1 MALLHA
7 SKGAGAVL
15 RCNAEEASV
24 AGRTAARARR
34 YPRFGRID
42 GSHPWKQR
50 VPGAYVDYAARR
62 RAGGEVAFFNFP
74 LAKQLGLVPRQHPER
89 LNRALERAILRT
101 FGLRIINEWD
111 YLHRVRIP
119 ARERL
124 PGTYMATRYL
134 QLQHPGRSGKT
145 SGDGRSVWNGTITH
159 DGVTWDIS
167 SCGTGVTRLC
177 PATALEGRFFRSG
190 SRTASYGCGTAA
202 LGEGI
207 AAALLS
213 ETFNRN
219 GIETERVLAVI
230 SLPNGQAIN
239 VRAGRNLLRPSHLF
253 APLRQGDFT
262 RLRAAVDVFCERQIA
277 NGDWPALP
285 PGATRYRFLARE
297 TARVFARAAA
307 TFESEYIFCWLD
319 WDGDNVLANGGIV
332 DYGSVRQFGLYHR
345 EYRFDDDDRWSTT
358 IPEQRV
364 KARFVTQ
371 CFAQIRDFASTGRK
385 RPLAAYRRDPVL
397 RIFDAEFAATK
408 TRLFVHKL
416 GFGPETGAWLA
427 RTHGTALA
435 RLRRA
440 HAYFERARA
449 SRGPCKAS
457 DGLTWNAVF
466 STRDLLREL
475 SRRLASGSG
484 PLAARELIRLASSS
498 YARPA
503 DRACTPTRARRARE
517 LQAAYSELLRAAA
530 RHERRPLAELLGRV
544 AERSAVINRRE
555 RITGDGV
562 EYATDRLLRHR
573 RRLGRGGL
581 LRVIAEFVNQQDL
594 NPENASSRTPP
605 AAGDVRRVLDG
616 LIAVIA
622 DLRHGL

>member
-1 MALLHA
+1 MA
-7 SKGAGAVL
+7 
-15 RCNAEEASV
+15 
-24 AGRTAARARR
+24 AGRAARARR

-42 GSHPWKQR
+42 GTHPWKRR
-50 VPGAYVDYAARR
+50 VPGAFVDYAARSR
-62 RAGGEVAFFNFP
+62 RHGQVVFFNFA
-74 LAKQLGLVPRQHPER
+74 LAKQMGLIPRAHRER
-89 LNRALERAILRT
+89 LNRELERAILRT

-145 SGDGRSVWNGTITH
+145 SGDGRSIWNGTIRH
-159 DGVTWDIS
+159 AGVTWDIS

-177 PATALEGRFFRSG
+177 PATALSGRFFRSG

-213 ETFNRN
+213 ETFHRN

-230 SLPNGQAIN
+230 ALPNGQAIN
-239 VRAGRNLLRPSHLF
+239 VRAGRNLIRPSHLF
-253 APLRQGDFT
+253 APLKQNDLA
-262 RLRAAVDVFCERQIA
+262 RLRAAVELFCERQIG
-277 NGDWPALP
+277 NGDWPELP
-285 PGATRYRFLARE
+285 PGRARLRFMAEE

-307 TFESEYIFCWLD
+307 TFESEYVFCWLD
-319 WDGDNVLANGGIV
+319 WDGDNVLANGGII

-358 IPEQRV
+358 IPEQRA
-364 KARFVTQ
+364 KARFVAQ
-371 CFAQIRDFASTGRK
+371 CFAQIRDFVSSGRK
-385 RPLAAYRRDPVL
+385 RPLAEFRSDPVL
-397 RIFDAEFAATK
+397 RIFDAEFEATK

-416 GFGPETGAWLA
+416 GFTPKTGAWIA
-427 RTHGTALA
+427 RAHADLLS

-440 HAYFERARA
+440 HSYFESAR
-449 SRGPCKAS
+449 STRGPTKAA
-457 DGLTWNAVF
+457 DGLTWNAIF

-475 SRRLASGSG
+475 TRRLASGEG
-484 PLAARELIRLASSS
+484 ELPARELIRLASSS

-503 DRACTPTRARRARE
+503 DRACTPERARRARE
-517 LQAAYSELLRAAA
+517 LQRVYLALLHAAA
-530 RHERRPLAELLGRV
+530 RHENRPLSGLLSDV
-544 AERSAVINRRE
+544 ARRSAVINRRE
-555 RITGDGV
+555 RITGDGA

-573 RRLGRGGL
+573 RRLGPGGL
-581 LRVIAEFVNQQDL
+581 IRVIAEFVKLQDL
-594 NPENASSRTPP
+594 NPETRASGTRGVASD
-605 AAGDVRRVLDG
+605 ARRVLDS
-616 LIAVIA
+616 LIEVVTE
-622 DLRHGL
+622 LRHGL

>member
-1 MALLHA
+1 MPARRA
-7 SKGAGAVL
+7 Q
-15 RCNAEEASV
+15 
-24 AGRTAARARR
+24 RTRR

-42 GSHPWKQR
+42 GSHPWKRR
-50 VPGAYVDYAARR
+50 VPGAFVDYAARR
-62 RAGGEVAFFNFP
+62 RQNGEVAYFNFA
-74 LAKQLGLVPRQHPER
+74 LAKQLGLVPRAHPER
-89 LNRALERAILRT
+89 LNRTLERAILRT

-111 YLHRVRIP
+111 YLHRVRVP

-159 DGVTWDIS
+159 DGVTWDVS

-190 SRTASYGCGTAA
+190 SRSASYGCGTAA

-213 ETFNRN
+213 ETFHRN
-219 GIETERVLAVI
+219 GIATERVLAVI
-230 SLPNGQAIN
+230 ALPNGQAIN
-239 VRAGRNLLRPSHLF
+239 VRAARNLLRPSHLF
-253 APLRQGDFT
+253 APLRQGDVA
-262 RLRAAVDVFCERQIA
+262 RLRAAVDLFCERQIA
-277 NGDWPALP
+277 NGEWPRLAR
-285 PGATRYRFLARE
+285 GAARYRYMAEE

-319 WDGDNVLANGGIV
+319 WDGDNVLVDGGIV

-364 KARFVTQ
+364 KARFVAQ
-371 CFAQIRDFASTGRK
+371 CFAQIRDCLTHGRK
-385 RPLAAYRRDPVL
+385 RPLSRFRRDPVL
-397 RIFDAEFAATK
+397 RIFDAEFAASK

-416 GFGPETGAWLA
+416 GFAPETGAWLA
-427 RTHGTALA
+427 RAHGPALA

-440 HAYFERARA
+440 WDHFECARSA
-449 SRGPCKAS
+449 RGPRKSA
-457 DGLTWNAVF
+457 DGLTWNAIF
-466 STRDLLREL
+466 SMRDLVREL
-475 SRRLASGSG
+475 CVRFEREPAPLPARALIALAG
-484 PLAARELIRLASSS
+484 SS
-498 YARPA
+498 YASST
-503 DRACTPTRARRARE
+503 DRACTPTRARHARALQRE
-517 LQAAYSELLRAAA
+517 YLALLRAAA
-530 RHERRPLAELLGRV
+530 RHERHPLAEFLRGV
-544 AERSAVINRRE
+544 AQRSRVINRRA

-573 RRLGRGGL
+573 RRLGRAGVM
-581 LRVIAEFVNQQDL
+581 RVIAEFVNHQDL
-594 NPENASSRTPP
+594 NPASANDARP
-605 AAGDVRRVLDG
+605 APSPDVRRVLDS
-616 LIAVIA
+616 LIAVVTE
-622 DLRHGL
+622 LQHGL

>member
-1 MALLHA
+1 MA
-7 SKGAGAVL
+7 
-15 RCNAEEASV
+15 
-24 AGRTAARARR
+24 AGRAARARR

-42 GSHPWKQR
+42 GTHPWKRR
-50 VPGAYVDYAARR
+50 VPGAFVDYAARSR
-62 RAGGEVAFFNFP
+62 RHGQVVFFNFP
-74 LAKQLGLVPRQHPER
+74 LAKQMGLIPRAHRER
-89 LNRALERAILRT
+89 LNRELERAILRT

-145 SGDGRSVWNGTITH
+145 SGDGRSIWNGTIRH
-159 DGVTWDIS
+159 GGVTWDVS

-177 PATALEGRFFRSG
+177 PATAKSGRYFRSG

-207 AAALLS
+207 ASALLS
-213 ETFNRN
+213 ETFHRN

-230 SLPNGQAIN
+230 ALPNGQAIN
-239 VRAGRNLLRPSHLF
+239 VRAGRNLIRPSHLF
-253 APLRQGDFT
+253 APLRQNDLV
-262 RLRAAVDVFCERQIA
+262 RLRAAVELFCERQIA
-277 NGDWPALP
+277 NGDWPELP
-285 PGATRYRFLARE
+285 PGRARLRFMAEE

-307 TFESEYIFCWLD
+307 TFESEYVFCWLD

-358 IPEQRV
+358 IPEQRT
-364 KARFVTQ
+364 KARFVAQ
-371 CFAQIRDFASTGRK
+371 CFAQIRDFVSSGRK
-385 RPLAAYRRDPVL
+385 RPLSEFRRDPVL
-397 RIFDAEFAATK
+397 RIFDAEFEATK
-408 TRLFVHKL
+408 TRRFVRKL
-416 GFGPETGAWLA
+416 GFTPETGAWIA
-427 RTHGTALA
+427 RAHSEPLS

-440 HAYFERARA
+440 HSYFESARSA
-449 SRGPCKAS
+449 RGPTKAA
-457 DGLTWNAVF
+457 DGLTWNAIF

-475 SRRLASGSG
+475 TRRFADGEAAL
-484 PLAARELIRLASSS
+484 PARELLRLASSS

-503 DRACTPTRARRARE
+503 DRACTPARARRARE
-517 LQAAYSELLRAAA
+517 LQREYLALLRAAA
-530 RHERRPLAELLGRV
+530 RHENRPLSELLSDV
-544 AERSAVINRRE
+544 AQRSAVINRRE
-555 RITGDGV
+555 RITGDGA

-581 LRVIAEFVNQQDL
+581 IRVIAEFVNLQDL
-594 NPENASSRTPP
+594 NPENRVSGTRVVARD
-605 AAGDVRRVLDG
+605 ARRVLDG
-616 LIAVIA
+616 LIEVVT

>member
-1 MALLHA
+1 
-7 SKGAGAVL
+7 
-15 RCNAEEASV
+15 
-24 AGRTAARARR
+24 
-34 YPRFGRID
+34 
-42 GSHPWKQR
+42 
-50 VPGAYVDYAARR
+50 VPGAFVDYAARR
-62 RAGGEVAFFNFP
+62 RRNGAVAYFNFA
-74 LAKQLGLVPRQHPER
+74 LARELGLVPRKHPER
-89 LNRALERAILRT
+89 MNRVLERAILRT

-111 YLHRVRIP
+111 YLHRVRVP

-134 QLQHPGRSGKT
+134 QLQHPGRRGKT

-213 ETFNRN
+213 ETFHRN
-219 GIETERVLAVI
+219 GIATERVLAVI
-230 SLPNGQAIN
+230 ALPNGQAIN

-253 APLRQGDFT
+253 APLRQGDVA
-262 RLRAAVDVFCERQIA
+262 RLRAAVDLFCERQIA
-277 NGDWPALP
+277 NGEWPRLAS
-285 PGATRYRFLARE
+285 GAARYRFLAEE

-319 WDGDNVLANGGIV
+319 WDGDNVLASGGIV

-364 KARFVTQ
+364 KARFIAQ
-371 CFAQIRDFASTGRK
+371 CFAQIRDCVATGRK
-385 RPLAAYRRDPVL
+385 RPLASFRRDPVL
-397 RIFDAEFAATK
+397 RIFDAEFDATK
-408 TRLFVHKL
+408 TRLFLHKL
-416 GFGPETGAWLA
+416 GVSKDTGAWLA
-427 RTHGTALA
+427 RAHAPALA

-440 HAYFERARA
+440 YDHFESAR
-449 SRGPCKAS
+449 SLRGPRKAP
-457 DGLTWNAVF
+457 DGLTWNAIF

-475 SRRLASGSG
+475 SAHLARART
-484 PLAARELIRLASSS
+484 PLPARALIELASSS
-498 YARPA
+498 YASAA

-517 LQAAYSELLRAAA
+517 LQVEYLALLRAAA
-530 RHERRPLAELLGRV
+530 RHERRPLDEFLAEV
-544 AERSAVINRRE
+544 AERSAAINRRE

-573 RRLGRGGL
+573 RRLGREGVM
-581 LRVIAEFVNQQDL
+581 RVIAEFVKHQDL
-594 NPENASSRTPP
+594 NPGSGSRAGAKPR
-605 AAGDVRRVLDG
+605 GDVRRVLDS
-616 LIAVIA
+616 LIRVVTE
-622 DLRHGL
+622 LRHGL

>member
-1 MALLHA
+1 
-7 SKGAGAVL
+7 
-15 RCNAEEASV
+15 
-24 AGRTAARARR
+24 
-34 YPRFGRID
+34 
-42 GSHPWKQR
+42 

-62 RAGGEVAFFNFP
+62 RRDGQVAFFNFP
-74 LAKQLGLVPRQHPER
+74 LAKELGLLPRQHPDR

-111 YLHRVRIP
+111 YLHRVKVP
-119 ARERL
+119 ARLRL

-159 DGVTWDIS
+159 HGVTWDIS

-213 ETFNRN
+213 ETFHRN
-219 GIETERVLAVI
+219 GLATERVLAVI
-230 SLPNGQAIN
+230 ALPSGQAIN
-239 VRAGRNLLRPSHLF
+239 VRAGRNLLRPSHFF
-253 APLRQGDFT
+253 APLKQGDLAS
-262 RLRAAVDVFCERQIA
+262 LRAAVELFCERQIA
-277 NGDWPALP
+277 NGDWPKLA
-285 PGATRYRFLARE
+285 PGAARNRFLAEE

-319 WDGDNVLANGGIV
+319 WDGDNVLANGGII

-364 KARFVTQ
+364 KARFIAQ
-371 CFAQIRDFASTGRK
+371 CFAQIRDFVTTGRK
-385 RPLAAYRRDPVL
+385 APLASFRRDPVL

-408 TRLFVHKL
+408 TRLFIHKL
-416 GFGPETGAWLA
+416 GFSPATGAWLA
-427 RTHGTALA
+427 SAHAPRLA

-440 HAYFERARA
+440 YAHFECARSA
-449 SRGPCKAS
+449 RGPRKAA
-457 DGLTWNAVF
+457 DGLTWNAIF

-475 SRRLASGSG
+475 CRHFESGQG
-484 PLAARELIRLASSS
+484 PLPARKLIALASSS
-498 YARPA
+498 YASA
-503 DRACTPTRARRARE
+503 TDRACTPTRARRARE
-517 LQAAYSELLRAAA
+517 LQREYLALLRAAA
-530 RHERRPLAELLGRV
+530 RHERRPRSELVSEV
-544 AERSAVINRRE
+544 ARRSAVINRRE

-573 RRLGRGGL
+573 RRLGRAGL
-581 LRVIAEFVNQQDL
+581 MRVIAEFVNHQDL
-594 NPENASSRTPP
+594 NPSSASPENPPTPR
-605 AAGDVRRVLDG
+605 DVRRVLDS
-616 LIAVIA
+616 LIAVITE
-622 DLRHGL
+622 LRHGL

>member
-1 MALLHA
+1 
-7 SKGAGAVL
+7 
-15 RCNAEEASV
+15 V
-24 AGRTAARARR
+24 AGQRAARARR

-42 GSHPWKQR
+42 GSHPWKRR

-62 RAGGEVAFFNFP
+62 RHGGQVAFFNFA
-74 LAKQLGLVPRQHPER
+74 LAKELGLVPRQHPER

-111 YLHRVRIP
+111 YLHRVRVP

-159 DGVTWDIS
+159 AGVTWDIS

-213 ETFNRN
+213 ETFHRN
-219 GIETERVLAVI
+219 GIATERVLAVI
-230 SLPNGQAIN
+230 ALPNGQAIN
-239 VRAGRNLLRPSHLF
+239 VRAGRNLLRPSHFF
-253 APLRQGDFT
+253 APLKQGDLA

-277 NGDWPALP
+277 NSDWPELA
-285 PGATRYRFLARE
+285 PGPARLRFMAEE

-319 WDGDNVLANGGIV
+319 WDGDNVLANGGII

-364 KARFVTQ
+364 KARFIAQ
-371 CFAQIRDFASTGRK
+371 CFAQIRDFVATGRK
-385 RPLAAYRRDPVL
+385 RPLATFRRDPVL
-397 RIFDAEFAATK
+397 RIFDAEFAAVK
-408 TRLFVHKL
+408 MRLFVHKL
-416 GFGPETGAWLA
+416 GFRPATGAWLTRA
-427 RTHGTALA
+427 HAPALA

-440 HAYFERARA
+440 YAHFESARSA
-449 SRGPCKAS
+449 RGPRKAA
-457 DGLTWNAVF
+457 DGLTWNAIF

-475 SRRLASGSG
+475 TRHFECARR
-484 PLAARELIRLASSS
+484 PLPARELITLASSS
-498 YARPA
+498 YASTT
-503 DRACTPTRARRARE
+503 DRACTPTRVRRARE
-517 LQAAYSELLRAAA
+517 LQREYLALLRAAA
-530 RHERRPLAELLGRV
+530 RHEKRPLAELLAEV
-544 AERSAVINRRE
+544 ARRSAVINRRE
-555 RITGDGV
+555 RITGDGA
-562 EYATDRLLRHR
+562 EYATDRLLRYR

-581 LRVIAEFVNQQDL
+581 MRVIAEFVNHQDL
-594 NPENASSRTPP
+594 NPSATVSGIRPP
-605 AAGDVRRVLDG
+605 ARDVRRVLDS

>member
-1 MALLHA
+1 MA
-7 SKGAGAVL
+7 
-15 RCNAEEASV
+15 
-24 AGRTAARARR
+24 AGRAARARR

-42 GSHPWKQR
+42 GSHPWKRR
-50 VPGAYVDYAARR
+50 VPGGFVDYSARSR
-62 RAGGEVAFFNFP
+62 RNGQVAFFNFP
-74 LAKQLGLVPRQHPER
+74 LAKEMGLVPRSHPER
-89 LNRALERAILRT
+89 LNRELERAILRT

-111 YLHRVRIP
+111 HLHRVRVP

-124 PGTYMATRYL
+124 PGSYMATRYL

-145 SGDGRSVWNGTITH
+145 SGDGRSIWNGTVRHAGI
-159 DGVTWDIS
+159 TWDVS

-177 PATALEGRFFRSG
+177 PATAIEGRFFRSG
-190 SRTASYGCGTAA
+190 SNQASYGCGTAA

-213 ETFNRN
+213 ETFHRN

-230 SLPNGQAIN
+230 ALPNGQAIN
-239 VRAGRNLLRPSHLF
+239 VRAGRNLIRPSHLF
-253 APLRQGDFT
+253 APLKQNDLE
-262 RLRAAVDVFCERQIA
+262 RLRAAVDLFCERQIA
-277 NGDWPALP
+277 NRDWPELP
-285 PGATRYRFLARE
+285 PGPERIRFMAEE

-319 WDGDNVLANGGIV
+319 WDGDNVLANGGII

-364 KARFVTQ
+364 KARFVAQ
-371 CFAQIRDFASTGRK
+371 CFAQIRDFVSTGRK
-385 RPLAAYRRDPVL
+385 RPLASFRRDPLL
-397 RIFDAEFAATK
+397 RIFDAEFEATK

-416 GFGPETGAWLA
+416 GFSVATGAWIA
-427 RTHGTALA
+427 RTRAPTLA

-449 SRGPCKAS
+449 LRGPSKAA
-457 DGLTWNAVF
+457 DGLTWNAIF

-475 SRRLASGSG
+475 TRRFASGERNLS
-484 PLAARELIRLASSS
+484 ARELVELASSS
-498 YARPA
+498 YSKRA

-517 LQAAYSELLRAAA
+517 LQREYLALLRAAS
-530 RHERRPLAELLGRV
+530 RHERRGLPELLAEV
-544 AERSAVINRRE
+544 ANRSAVINRRE
-555 RITGDGV
+555 RITGDGA

-573 RRLGRGGL
+573 RRLGCDGL
-581 LRVIAEFVNQQDL
+581 MRVIAAFVNHQDL
-594 NPENASSRTPP
+594 NPDGPRRTPP
-605 AAGDVRRVLDG
+605 PVDRDVRRVLDG
-616 LIAVIA
+616 LIRVVTE
-622 DLRHGL
+622 LRHGL

>member
-1 MALLHA
+1 M
-7 SKGAGAVL
+7 
-15 RCNAEEASV
+15 
-24 AGRTAARARR
+24 AGRRTARARR

-42 GSHPWKQR
+42 GSHPWKNR
-50 VPGAYVDYAARR
+50 VPGAFVDYAARR
-62 RAGGEVAFFNFP
+62 RRNGQVAFFNFP
-74 LAKQLGLVPRQHPER
+74 LAKELGLVPSRHAER
-89 LNRALERAILRT
+89 LNPALERAILRT

-111 YLHRVRIP
+111 YLHRVRVP

-213 ETFNRN
+213 ETFHRN
-219 GIETERVLAVI
+219 GIATERVLAVI
-230 SLPNGQAIN
+230 ALPNGFAIN
-239 VRAGRNLLRPSHLF
+239 VRAGRNLLRPSHFF
-253 APLRQGDFT
+253 APLKHCDLT
-262 RLRAAVDVFCERQIA
+262 RLRAAVDLFCERQIG
-277 NGDWPALP
+277 NTDWPKL
-285 PGATRYRFLARE
+285 ATGPERYRYMAEE
-297 TARVFARAAA
+297 TARAFARAAA
-307 TFESEYIFCWLD
+307 MFESEYIFCWLD

-358 IPEQRV
+358 IPEQRI
-364 KARFVTQ
+364 KARFLAQ
-371 CFAQIRDFASTGRK
+371 CFAQIRDFVSTGRK
-385 RPLAAYRRDPVL
+385 RPITSFRRDPVL

-408 TRLFVHKL
+408 TRLFLHKL
-416 GFGPETGAWLA
+416 GLRPETGAWLA
-427 RTHGTALA
+427 RTHAPALA

-440 HAYFERARA
+440 YSHFERARSA
-449 SRGPCKAS
+449 RGPRKAS

-466 STRDLLREL
+466 SMRDLLREL
-475 SRRLASGSG
+475 SRHFEHGGVRL
-484 PLAARELIRLASSS
+484 PARDLIALASSS
-498 YARPA
+498 YATAR
-503 DRACTPTRARRARE
+503 DRACSPTRARRARE
-517 LQAAYSELLRAAA
+517 LQAGYLALLHAAA
-530 RHERRPLAELLGRV
+530 RHERRPLGEFLAEV
-544 AERSAVINRRE
+544 ARRSAVINRRE

-573 RRLGRGGL
+573 RRLGRGGVM
-581 LRVIAEFVNQQDL
+581 RVIAEFVNHQDL
-594 NPENASSRTPP
+594 NPSTAGSEGANPPSR
-605 AAGDVRRVLDG
+605 DVRRVLDS
-616 LIAVIA
+616 LIAVVA
-622 DLRHGL
+622 ELRHGL